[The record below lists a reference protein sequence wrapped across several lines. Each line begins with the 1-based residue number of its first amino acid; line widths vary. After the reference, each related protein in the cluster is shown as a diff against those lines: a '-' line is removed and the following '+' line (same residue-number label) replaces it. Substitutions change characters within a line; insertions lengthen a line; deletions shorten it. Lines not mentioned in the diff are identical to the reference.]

1 MDASNAPSRDL
12 VSGDMHI
19 LATTFYA
26 TIDEQARR
34 RGKPEPSDDL
44 TGLINPEVDVE
55 HGVTFI
61 PKPSFANQ
69 VAGSI
74 LDAGMMALRDRH
86 KGRARFLTVSA
97 PTGSGK
103 SSYSWALVA
112 SILKAF
118 PNVSIVYACETI
130 QQCEATY
137 WGLKEA
143 MDLVRLTEQSVA
155 PPPFLRNAGNNVGLR
170 LAVFTGAHD
179 INKTWE
185 EINGP
190 HHHPEVPPQ

>member
-1 MDASNAPSRDL
+1 MDAAAAPSRDL
-12 VSGDMHI
+12 VSGDMHT
-19 LATTFYA
+19 LTSTFYA

-34 RGKPEPSDDL
+34 RGKSEPSDDL
-44 TGLINPEVDVE
+44 TGLLNPEVDFE
-55 HGVTFI
+55 HGVAFI

-74 LDAGMMALRDRH
+74 LDAGMMALRDRQE
-86 KGRARFLTVSA
+86 GRARFLTVSA

-118 PNVSIVYACETI
+118 PSVSIVYACETI

-137 WGLKEA
+137 WGLKEGDGPRSTTA
-143 MDLVRLTEQSVA
+143 FPKKCWKQCGTT
-155 PPPFLRNAGNNVGLR
+155 AGGVHRGS
-170 LAVFTGAHD
+170 
-179 INKTWE
+179 
-185 EINGP
+185 
-190 HHHPEVPPQ
+190 